1 MTVRH
6 IKIMM
11 LSDKF
16 FCILAYVRRIIINSI
31 TFSIHVGMVISFQG
45 NRT

>member
-16 FCILAYVRRIIINSI
+16 FCILA
-31 TFSIHVGMVISFQG
+31 HV
-45 NRT
+45 